1 MRKLGNKGII
11 VVVIR
16 DGKRVGRNG
25 FYKNQTQTR
34 FYIVNPNPN
43 RTRKNSNYVNPNPNP
58 SGFIRVRVNPK
69 PEIHI
74 CLVKMKIQKFNN
86 LEQKYY
92 KVGKFESKL

>member
-1 MRKLGNKGII
+1 MKICVQII
-11 VVVIR
+11 MAKPAVVQLEINSPPR

-43 RTRKNSNYVNPNPNP
+43 RTRKNPNYVNPNPNP

-74 CLVKMKIQKFNN
+74 CLAKMK
-86 LEQKYY
+86 
-92 KVGKFESKL
+92 